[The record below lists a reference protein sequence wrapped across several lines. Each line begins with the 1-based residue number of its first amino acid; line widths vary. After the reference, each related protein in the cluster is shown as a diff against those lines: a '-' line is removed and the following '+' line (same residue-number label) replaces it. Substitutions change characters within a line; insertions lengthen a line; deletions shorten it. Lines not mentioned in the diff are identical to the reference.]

1 MPAASLSPSVTAIW
15 GKRNGAPVMAATSR
29 ATPTTESAS
38 GRLGVISISKIVSSR
53 PRYRSSGAPS
63 GASAGS
69 SRMPLPSMPMPS
81 SSSEQSMPSESV
93 PRILV
98 ALIVRPPG
106 KVAPGGAKAE
116 RRPGAALGAP
126 QTTEK
131 RLSGRATRQRRLR
144 CPAGVT
150 PRSCSMASISLMT
163 TPDRPSTSGW
173 MAATSMPA
181 LTRRSATSAGGR
193 SLSTNSR
200 SQRYETFRA
209 VPSPRPDGEL
219 RQEAHVVLEEQ
230 TDVVDL
236 VPENGHPLH
245 AHAEGPARDLLGI
258 VAHVAQDVGMHH
270 AGAQNLDPASVL
282 AEPAARATALEA
294 EHVHFRGRLRE
305 GEERGAEAHAGAR
318 PEHLA
323 GEVVEGALEI
333 SHGDVAIHGEAFDL
347 VEHGRVRRV
356 RDVVPENL
364 ARADDAH
371 GRTLRLHG
379 PNLHGRGVGAQ
390 HGVGGHVE
398 GVLHVARGMIVGK
411 IERAEVVV
419 VGLHLGP
426 LRHGEAEPFE
436 DGDDLFLHAD
446 DRMPGAGSGEP
457 AGKGEIHVARGEGLA
472 MLLRFER
479 LVTCGERLVHLALG
493 EVRLLADTRPIGG
506 GHLTEAAEER
516 GQLTRAPE
524 HAHAYLLE
532 GRRGSGPGDVR
543 QGPVEDVL
551 DPRVRRHRLALLG
564 GRDRGELGEGGRIR
578 HGQLGED
585 LPVEVDPGLLESRH
599 EDGVGQPELAARRV
613 DAHDPERSRPTLLL
627 LATLVGEGARAEH
640 RLRRRTVQLAA
651 PAEVPLRLLEDLLP
665 ALAGLGPALGPW
677 HCSFSFT
684 LQVRDEPLERRLVR
698 FRDQRRLA
706 ELAPPLGALALQLV
720 ALPSAPALEPA
731 ARRSLHALGG
741 RPLRLHLR
749 HSEPFLLLPL
759 SPQGRGQG
767 EGCWCSL
774 PSHLPS

>member
-150 PRSCSMASISLMT
+150 PRSCSMASISPMT

-173 MAATSMPA
+173 RAATSMPA
-181 LTRRSATSAGGR
+181 LTRRSATTAGGR
-193 SLSTNSR
+193 SVSTNSR

-219 RQEAHVVLEEQ
+219 REEAHVVLEEQ
-230 TDVVDL
+230 TDVVNL
-236 VPENGHPLH
+236 VLENGHPLH

-258 VAHVAQDVGMHH
+258 VAHVAQDVGVHH
-270 AGAQNLDPASVL
+270 AGAQNLDPASML
-282 AEPAARATALEA
+282 AEPAARAAALEA
-294 EHVHFRGRLRE
+294 EHVHLRGRFRE
-305 GEERGAEAHAGAR
+305 GEERGTEAYARAR

-323 GEVVEGALEI
+323 GEVIQGPLEI
-333 SHGDVAIHGEAFDL
+333 GHGDVAIHGEAFDL
-347 VEHGRVRRV
+347 VEHGRVGGV
-356 RDVVPENL
+356 GEVVPEDF
-364 ARADDAH
+364 AGADDAH
-371 GRTLRLHG
+371 GRPLRLHG
-379 PNLHGRGVGAQ
+379 ADLHGRGVGAQ
-390 HGVGGHVE
+390 HDVRGHME
-398 GVLHVARGMIVGK
+398 GVLHVARGMVVGK
-411 IERAEVVV
+411 VERAEVVV
-419 VGLHLGP
+419 VRLHLGP
-426 LRHGEAEPFE
+426 LRHGEAEPLE
-436 DGDDLFLHAD
+436 DGDDLVLHAD
-446 DRMPGAGSGEP
+446 DRMHGARRGEP
-457 AGKGEIHVARGEGLA
+457 AGQGEIDVARGEGLA
-472 MLLRFER
+472 MLLR
-479 LVTCGERLVHLALG
+479 LPLG
-493 EVRLLADTRPIGG
+493 EIRLLADAGPIGG
-506 GHLTEAAEER
+506 GHFAEPAQQSR
-516 GQLTRAPE
+516 QLARASE
-524 HAHAYLLE
+524 DAHPHLLE

-543 QGPVEDVL
+543 QGPVEDLL

-564 GRDRGELGEGGRIR
+564 SRHRGEFGEGGRIR

-585 LPVEVDPGLLESRH
+585 LPIEVDPSLLEPGH

-613 DAHDPERSRPTLLL
+613 DTHDPERSRPTLLL
-627 LATLVGEGARAEH
+627 LPALVGEGPGAEH
-640 RLRRRTVQLAA
+640 RLRGRAVELATPPEIA
-651 PAEVPLRLLEDLLP
+651 LRLLEDFLP
-665 ALAGLGPALGPW
+665 ALAGLGPTLGPW
-677 HCSFSFT
+677 HSSFSFAFT
-684 LQVRDEPLERRLVR
+684 RTR
-698 FRDQRRLA
+698 
-706 ELAPPLGALALQLV
+706 
-720 ALPSAPALEPA
+720 
-731 ARRSLHALGG
+731 
-741 RPLRLHLR
+741 
-749 HSEPFLLLPL
+749 
-759 SPQGRGQG
+759 
-767 EGCWCSL
+767 
-774 PSHLPS
+774 